1 MFHIQNNSSVL
12 MHKIMNET
20 SYYGNAIISL
30 SALITESLILLGII
44 FFLFIL
50 KPFETSLVLIIGF
63 ILSLIFYL
71 GIKNMT
77 TKIGKKER

>member
-71 GIKNMT
+71 GIKNT
-77 TKIGKKER
+77 ED